1 MKRVLVAPLN
11 WGLGHATRCVP
22 LIEKLSA
29 LGAEVVLAGYS
40 AVFDFFSKRFPGY
53 PLILLPDHVV
63 NYQSRGRHLILP
75 VIKGLPGYAVSLYRE
90 HQALQQMVKEYSIGF
105 ILSDNRYGLWHPEI
119 PSVLMTHQINISVN
133 GLWKL
138 GTPFLRMMTRW
149 FFSHFHEIWIP
160 DFPEWPG
167 LAGKLSHPQKTSQH
181 YRYIG
186 PLSRFK
192 QPAPVA
198 ENPAYDFLA
207 ILSGPEPQRTLL
219 ENILI
224 RIFLNGPGKTV
235 ILRGIPGNE
244 DIIRKSPFLTL
255 IPHLPDSELY
265 LLIRQSRQIIC
276 RSGYSS
282 LMDLYALQRGAVLV
296 PTPGQPEQEYLAR
309 LHSQQSGFRVLTQ
322 QEMEVLRPED
332 LAGLAPAISTSYPE
346 NSHVLDEACRSI
358 LTYL

>member
-29 LGAEVVLAGYS
+29 LGAEVVLAGYG
-40 AVFDFFSKRFPGY
+40 AAYDFFRKRFPDY

-63 NYQSRGRHLILP
+63 SYQSRGRHLMLP

-90 HQALQQMVKEYSIGF
+90 HQALRQIVKEYSIGF
-105 ILSDNRYGLWHPEI
+105 ILSDNRYGLWHPEV
-119 PSVLMTHQINISVN
+119 PSVLLTHQINIRVN
-133 GLWKL
+133 GLWKA
-138 GTPFLRMMTRW
+138 GIPALRLMTRW

-167 LAGKLSHPQKTSQH
+167 LAGKLSHPRKIPTN

-186 PLSRFK
+186 PLSRFS
-192 QPAPVA
+192 QPAPLA
-198 ENPAYDFLA
+198 EAPAYDFLA

-224 RIFLNGPGKTV
+224 RIFLNGPGKAL
-235 ILRGIPGNE
+235 ILRGIPANG
-244 DIIRKSPFLTL
+244 DIIRKSPYLTL
-255 IPHLPDSELY
+255 VPHLPDDELHN
-265 LLIRQSRQIIC
+265 LIRQSRQVIC
-276 RSGYSS
+276 RPGYSS
-282 LMDLYALQRGAVLV
+282 LMDLYTLQRGAVLI

-309 LHSQQSGFRVLTQ
+309 LHSHHPGFRVLTQ
-322 QEMEVLRPED
+322 QKMEVLRPED
-332 LAGLAPAISTSYPE
+332 LAGATPADFKTYTDRSSA
-346 NSHVLDEACRSI
+346 LDEACRSI
-358 LTYL
+358 LSYL